1 MSHTQI
7 GASPG
12 AAPRSRL
19 VTLFL
24 LAFTLVAAGVTLVLP
39 ASGTAHAITRASQT
53 MYTPPS
59 GAPSPGS
66 LYPRAL
72 RLQHSG
78 SSNGTMLATFEQ
90 STSGTPVFPIYRST
104 DNGNTWT
111 QISSIADTQN
121 GWGMRWEPFLYE
133 LPTAIGNFPAGT
145 ILAAGDSVPSDRSA
159 TKIDMYASTDHGVT
173 WTFVSNIATGGQA
186 ISSNGYTPVWEP
198 FLMVYNNQLVV
209 YYSDQR
215 DPSYG
220 QKLVHQVS
228 TNGVTWGSVVN
239 DVAVSPYS
247 ARPGMTTVAQ
257 MGNGD
262 YIMTYEYGGSPNGNY
277 AVYYKISA
285 NPLDFGSA
293 TGIPLK
299 TTGGITPTS
308 SPYVVWMPT
317 GGTNGTLVVSA
328 NSTGELFLN
337 TQAGAANTWT
347 EIPSNVTAGYSRGMV
362 PLSDGHSL
370 EVFSG
375 GPLRSSG
382 LNSVTYSTIDLGGG
396 WIGAGSN
403 RCLDVP
409 SNSTTNGTLLDIW
422 DCNGGANQGWNLLSN
437 GELQVYGSKCL
448 DVPNQST
455 ASGTKVDI
463 WSCNGGANQLWT
475 LNSNGTLV
483 GRQSGLCLDVTGAGT
498 ANGTAVDIWTC
509 NGASNQKWT
518 QQP

>member
-1 MSHTQI
+1 MPFTQS
-7 GASPG
+7 GAGPG

-19 VTLFL
+19 VVL
-24 LAFTLVAAGVTLVLP
+24 LLMAVALIAAGVTLFLP
-39 ASGTAHAITRASQT
+39 ASGTAQAVTRASQT

-59 GAPSPGS
+59 NAPSPGS

-72 RLQHSG
+72 RLQYSG
-78 SSNGTMLATFEQ
+78 SSNGTMLATFEWY
-90 STSGTPVFPIYRST
+90 TSGTVDFPIYRST

-111 QISSIADTQN
+111 QISKVVDTQN

-159 TKIDMYASTDHGVT
+159 TKIDMYASTDHGLT
-173 WTFVSNIATGGQA
+173 WKFVSNIATGGQA
-186 ISSNGYTPVWEP
+186 YSTNGYTPVWEP

-215 DPSYG
+215 DPAHG

-247 ARPGMTTVAQ
+247 ARPGMATVAKLPN
-257 MGNGD
+257 GN

-277 AVYYKISA
+277 AIYYKISA

-293 TGIPLK
+293 TGIPLRA
-299 TTGGITPTS
+299 TDGTVPTS

-317 GGTNGTLVVSA
+317 GGSNGTLVVSV
-328 NSTGELFLN
+328 NSTGDLFLN
-337 TQAGAANTWT
+337 TQNGTANTWT
-347 EIPSNVTAGYSRGMV
+347 HIPSTVAKGYSRGMV
-362 PLSDGHSL
+362 PLADGHSL

-382 LNSVTYSTIDLGGG
+382 LNSVTYSTMDLGGG
-396 WIGAGSN
+396 LIGAGSN

-409 SNSTTNGTLLDIW
+409 NNSTTNGALLDVW
-422 DCNGGANQGWNLLSN
+422 DCNGGSNQGWTVLSN
-437 GELQVYGSKCL
+437 GELQVYGNKCL
-448 DVPNQST
+448 DVPNNAT
-455 ASGTKVDI
+455 AAGTKVDI
-463 WSCNGGANQLWT
+463 WTCNGGANQLWA
-475 LNSNGTLV
+475 LNSNGTIV
-483 GRQSGLCLDVTGAGT
+483 GRQSGLCLDVVGAGT
-498 ANGTAVDIWTC
+498 ANATAVDIWTC
-509 NGASNQKWT
+509 TGASNQKWT